1 MPMKGSGA
9 TALREIDRFDG
20 GVGWIAYPE
29 ERMQRASHALVDGD
43 DVWVIDPVDAD
54 GLDDLLADHGEVAGA
69 VVLLDRHTRDA
80 GAIARRHGVAVHR
93 PAWMRGVDSEVDA
106 PVETL
111 GNTVGSTDY
120 AVHKLIDTP
129 VWREASLYHP
139 EDGTLVV
146 PESLGTAP
154 YFLTGGEQFGVHPM
168 VRFTPPRDLG
178 DRAAER
184 VLVGHGEGVMS
195 DAAAAIR
202 DTVANSRRR
211 APRLYAEAIRDLV
224 A

>member
-1 MPMKGSGA
+1 MKGSGA

-20 GVGWIAYPE
+20 GVGWMAHPE

-43 DVWVIDPVDAD
+43 DVWVVDPVDAD
-54 GLDDLLADHGEVAGA
+54 GLDDLLADHGEVAGV
-69 VVLLDRHTRDA
+69 VVLLERHTRDA
-80 GAIARRHGVAVHR
+80 GAVARRHDVAVHR
-93 PAWMRGVDSEVDA
+93 PAWMSGVDADVDA

-111 GNTVGSTDY
+111 ENTVGSTGY
-120 AVHKLIDTP
+120 TVHKLVDTP
-129 VWREASLYHP
+129 VWREAYLYHP
-139 EDGTLVV
+139 EEATLVV

-154 YFLTGGEQFGVHPM
+154 YFLTGDERIGVHPM
-168 VRFTPPRDLG
+168 LRFTPPRDLG

-184 VLVGHGEGVMS
+184 VLVSHGEGVMS

-202 DTVANSRRR
+202 DAVANSRRR
-211 APRLYAEAIRDLV
+211 APRLYAEAIRSLV